1 MSGLLQPREAVAVW
15 ENARTASLEK
25 ASERF
30 LGLRM
35 VFQELFLKVS
45 DGAVTEVHREEL
57 LNQLFFS

>member
-1 MSGLLQPREAVAVW
+1 MSGLLQPREAVAAG

-30 LGLRM
+30 LGM
-35 VFQELFLKVS
+35 VFQELFLKVP

-57 LNQLFFS
+57 PNQLLFS